1 MFTFKSNN
9 SENCDQKKRGSHDK
23 GQSSNSSSAFTIKLT
38 RTPSQKGTTSAFKKG
53 ILKNSGNNAIKLRPC
68 ESTETSSCYESAS
81 SDAESSSSCLTGKM
95 RCCIQNEE
103 THNSSNSRN
112 SNSGRNRS
120 YGFNRTALFVVV
132 TAELLRTDA
141 PWERKFGYLCRQ
153 ERPYVP
159 STLLVS
165 GCELSY
171 LPRHIQIVFNLVH
184 VNDQLT
190 AVKIGY
196 LRIRVT

>member
-1 MFTFKSNN
+1 
-9 SENCDQKKRGSHDK
+9 
-23 GQSSNSSSAFTIKLT
+23 
-38 RTPSQKGTTSAFKKG
+38 
-53 ILKNSGNNAIKLRPC
+53 
-68 ESTETSSCYESAS
+68 
-81 SDAESSSSCLTGKM
+81 M

-132 TAELLRTDA
+132 TAELLRTDT

-171 LPRHIQIVFNLVH
+171 LPRRIQIVFNLVH

-196 LRIRVT
+196 LLTRVTWEYRGRRCTADCWYVFFFNSPLISYVIINDRRLRKLNFRKAFLKSSAESFALALG